1 MFCCRSL
8 TTDMVVVV
16 VAVNNLSFLS
26 PRGERDDIIENA
38 LRPTSILEIP
48 PCLQLTVEEEEIHQ
62 KNGRLCKK
70 SGQLMDTRSG

>member
-1 MFCCRSL
+1 M
-8 TTDMVVVV
+8 VVV
-16 VAVNNLSFLS
+16 VAVNLSFLS

-38 LRPTSILEIP
+38 FYVPTSILEIFP
-48 PCLQLTVEEEEIHQ
+48 VFTVEEEEIHQ